1 MIKTIDCRT
10 LDCPAPVLK
19 TKKFLEQKDVN
30 ALEILVDN
38 DAAAENV
45 SRFLNFQGF
54 DVSVTSDGITSTVSG
69 RRDAETA
76 KPPDE
81 TDPKADKKKEDPDRQ
96 KILVILSSQQIG
108 KGDDDLGQKLMIN
121 FVKTLKEMGNDLWR
135 LVLLNHGVKFST
147 RDSTIFEDLKDLEA
161 SGISILVCGAC
172 LTHLELMD
180 HKVIGETTN
189 MLDVVTSM
197 QLADKVIQ
205 L

>member
-1 MIKTIDCRT
+1 MIKKVDCRT

-19 TKKFLEQKDVN
+19 TKELLEQAGASNV
-30 ALEILVDN
+30 EILVDN
-38 DAAAENV
+38 VAAAENV
-45 SRFLNFQGF
+45 SRFLNFHGF
-54 DVSVTSDGITSTVSG
+54 EVSVTSDGITSTVSG
-69 RRDAETA
+69 RRDAETT
-76 KPPDE
+76 KPLGE
-81 TDPKADKKKEDPDRQ
+81 TDTVPAKKREDSDRQ

-147 RDSTIFEDLKDLEA
+147 RDSNILEDLKDLET
-161 SGISILVCGAC
+161 SGITILVCGAC
-172 LTHLELMD
+172 LTHLKLMND
-180 HKVIGETTN
+180 KVIGETTN

-205 L
+205 M

>member
-1 MIKTIDCRT
+1 MTKKIDCRT
-10 LDCPAPVLK
+10 LECPAPVLK
-19 TKKFLEQKDVN
+19 TKEYLEQEAATEVD
-30 ALEILVDN
+30 IIVDN

-54 DVSVTSDGITSTVSG
+54 EVSVDSDGATSTISG
-69 RRDAETA
+69 RRDPEKAQKLETSSESI
-76 KPPDE
+76 KI
-81 TDPKADKKKEDPDRQ
+81 KEKSDGQ

-108 KGDDDLGQKLMIN
+108 KGDDTLGQKLMVN

-147 RDSTIFEDLKDLEA
+147 RDSRIFEDLKELEQT
-161 SGISILVCGAC
+161 GVDILVCGAC
-172 LTHLELMD
+172 LTHLGLMD
-180 HKVIGETTN
+180 EKKVGETTN

-197 QLADKVIQ
+197 QLADKVIN